1 MAKATVE
8 EAVKA
13 FARGEMVILVDDE
26 DRENEGDLVV
36 AAELC
41 TDDHINFMAKH
52 GRGLICLTLTEERLR
67 ELDLP
72 MMVEDNTASFG
83 TAFTVSIEAREGVTT
98 GISAADRAHTI
109 RVAVDEKTKPWDI
122 VRPGH
127 IFPLRA
133 RAGGVLE
140 RTGQTEGSVDLAR
153 LSNLKP
159 AGVIC
164 EILNDDGS
172 MARMPDLEVFAK
184 EHGLLIVTVADLI
197 QYRLAQETLVEKVTE
212 TPFPNETSDD
222 WVLHCYRDIVDGG
235 EHFVFTLGDVSTSDE
250 PVLVRVQHQ
259 CTIGDV
265 FRGTDCNCGWQ
276 LHGAME
282 MIAKEGRGVLVYLQK
297 QEHSRFHA
305 VQKYVLHE
313 KRSITDGMSNDEYEK
328 YLNRPKPEF
337 RAFGVGAQILVDQG
351 VRKIRVL
358 NNFQIQLVG
367 LEAYGLEVVE
377 MVQIEKP
384 AYIRNKRG

>member
-1 MAKATVE
+1 MAKSTVE
-8 EAVKA
+8 EALKA

-41 TDDHINFMAKH
+41 TAEHINFMVKEA
-52 GRGLICLTLTEERLR
+52 RGLVCLTLTEERLR

-83 TAFTVSIEAREGVTT
+83 TAFTVSIEARDGVST
-98 GISAADRAHTI
+98 GISTADRAHTI
-109 RVAVDEKTKPWDI
+109 RVAVDEATKPWDL

-140 RTGQTEGSVDLAR
+140 RTGQTEGSVDLAK
-153 LSNLKP
+153 LSGLKP

-184 EHGLLIVTVADLI
+184 KHNMPIVTVADMI
-197 QYRLAQETLVEKVTE
+197 QYRLARETLIEKVME
-212 TPFPNETSDD
+212 TPFPAESSPD
-222 WVLHCYRDIVDGG
+222 WILHCYRDIVDGG
-235 EHFVFTLGDVSTSDE
+235 EHFVFTLGDVEAATE
-250 PVLVRVQHQ
+250 PVLTRVQHQ

-282 MIAKEGRGVLVYLQK
+282 MIAKEGVGVLVYLHK

-305 VQKYVLHE
+305 VQKYVMHE
-313 KRSITDGMSNDEYEK
+313 KRQITDGMTELEYEK

-337 RAFGVGAQILVDQG
+337 RAFGVGAQILRDRG
-351 VRKIRVL
+351 VTRMRVL
-358 NNFQIQLVG
+358 NNFQTELVG
-367 LEAYGLEVVE
+367 LDAYGLDVVE

-384 AYIRNKRG
+384 SYMRNAKR

>member
-1 MAKATVE
+1 MVKATVE
-8 EAVKA
+8 EALDA
-13 FARGEMVILVDDE
+13 FRRGEMVILVDDE

-41 TDDHINFMAKH
+41 TAEHINFMATH
-52 GRGLICLTLTEERLR
+52 GRGLICLTLTNERLR

-83 TAFTVSIEAREGVTT
+83 TAFTVSIEARQGVTT

-109 RVAVDEKTKPWDI
+109 RVAVDEATKPWDL

-133 RAGGVLE
+133 RDGGVLE
-140 RTGQTEGSVDLAR
+140 RTGQTEGSVDLAK
-153 LSNLKP
+153 LSGLKP

-164 EILNDDGS
+164 EILNDDGTMS
-172 MARMPDLEVFAK
+172 RMPDLEVFGK
-184 EHGLLIVTVADLI
+184 KHNIPIVTVADMI
-197 QYRLAQETLVEKVTE
+197 QYRLAQETLVEKVMEVPYPTA
-212 TPFPNETSDD
+212 TSQD
-222 WVLHCYRDIVDGG
+222 WVLHCYRDVVDGG
-235 EHFVFTLGDVSTSDE
+235 EHFVFTLGDLRENDE

-265 FRGTDCNCGWQ
+265 FQGVEANCGWQ
-276 LHGAME
+276 LHGSME
-282 MIAKEGRGVLVYLQK
+282 MIAKEGRGILVYLQK
-297 QEHSRFHA
+297 KEHSRFHA

-313 KRSITDGMSNDEYEK
+313 KRSVTDGMTTDEYEK

-337 RAFGVGAQILVDQG
+337 RAFGIGAQLLVDQG
-351 VRKIRVL
+351 VRKVRIL
-358 NNFQIQLVG
+358 NNFKVQLVG
-367 LEAYGLEVVE
+367 LEAYGLEVVD
-377 MVQIEKP
+377 MVQIEEP
-384 AYIRNKRG
+384 AYIRNARK

>member
-8 EAVKA
+8 EALEA
-13 FARGEMVILVDDE
+13 IRRGEMVILVDDE
-26 DRENEGDLVV
+26 ERENEGDLVV
-36 AAELC
+36 AAE
-41 TDDHINFMAKH
+41 TITADDVNFMATH
-52 GRGLICLTLTEERLR
+52 GRGLICLTLTPERLR

-83 TAFTVSIEAREGVTT
+83 TAFTVSIEAREGVST

-109 RVAVDEKTKPWDI
+109 QVAVSDKSKAWDI

-133 RAGGVLE
+133 RDGGVLE

-153 LSNLKP
+153 LAGLKP

-164 EILNDDGS
+164 EILNDDGT

-184 EHGLLIVTVADLI
+184 KHDMLIVSIADMI
-197 QYRLAQETLVEKVTE
+197 QYRLERETLVEKVME
-212 TPFPNETSDD
+212 APYPNEYSDD
-222 WVLHCYRDIVDGG
+222 WTLHCYKDIVDGG
-235 EHFVFTLGDVSTSDE
+235 EHFVFTLGDIKGSDE

-259 CTIGDV
+259 CTVGDV

-276 LHGAME
+276 LHGSME
-282 MIAKEGRGVLVYLQK
+282 MIAKEGRGVLVYLHK
-297 QEHSRFHA
+297 HEHTRFHS
-305 VQKYVLHE
+305 VQKYVLNE
-313 KRSITDGMSNDEYEK
+313 KRSETDGMTGKEYEQ
-328 YLNRPKPEF
+328 YLNRPKPDS
-337 RAFGVGAQILVDQG
+337 RTFGIGAQILIDQG
-351 VRKIRVL
+351 VKRMRIL
-358 NNFQIQLVG
+358 NNFKTKLVG
-367 LEAYGLEVVE
+367 LESYGLHVEE

-384 AYIRNKRG
+384 RYMRERKD

>member
-36 AAELC
+36 ASELC
-41 TDDHINFMAKH
+41 TPEHINFMATH
-52 GRGLICLTLTEERLR
+52 GRGLICLTLTQDRLR

-83 TAFTVSIEAREGVTT
+83 TAFTVSIEAREGVST

-109 RVAVDEKTKPWDI
+109 RVAVADETKPWDL

-133 RAGGVLE
+133 RDGGVLE

-153 LSNLKP
+153 LAGLKP
-159 AGVIC
+159 SGVIC
-164 EILNDDGS
+164 EILNDDGTMS
-172 MARMPDLEVFAK
+172 RMGDLEVFAK
-184 EHGLLIVTVADLI
+184 KHGLLIVTVADMI
-197 QYRLAQETLVEKVTE
+197 KYRLSRETLVEKVSE
-212 TPFPNETSDD
+212 TPYPNETSED
-222 WVLHCYRDIVDGG
+222 WILHCYRDIVDGG
-235 EHFVFTLGDVSTSDE
+235 EHFVFTLGDVANAKE
-250 PVLVRVQHQ
+250 PVLTRVQHQ

-265 FRGTDCNCGWQ
+265 FRGLDCDCGWQ
-276 LHGAME
+276 LHGSME
-282 MIAKEGRGVLVYLQK
+282 MIAKEGVGALVYLHK

-305 VQKYVLHE
+305 VQKYVMKE
-313 KRSITDGMSNDEYEK
+313 KRSITDGMTQDEYEK

-351 VRKIRVL
+351 IRRMRVL
-358 NNFQIQLVG
+358 NNFKTTLVG
-367 LEAYGLEVVE
+367 LDAYGLEVTE

-384 AYIRNKRG
+384 KYIRDTRG